1 MVYDKEALETR
12 PQLVFTH
19 TELAHVVEAAKGN
32 RDITQ
37 KTLEKLKCLWSYART
52 KDAYS
57 QGATIITA
65 R

>member
-1 MVYDKEALETR
+1 MVYDREDLRNR
-12 PQLVFTH
+12 PQLTFTH

-32 RDITQ
+32 RDIAQ
-37 KTLEKLKCLWSYART
+37 KTLDKLKILWSYART

-57 QGATIITA
+57 QGATTITA